1 MCMKLAVGD
10 VVVYGNHGVGRIAAR
25 EEQTVLG
32 TTREIVVVEL
42 EGELTVT
49 LPVELAQKQLR
60 PLASAADM
68 RFVREAL
75 RDDRVLSLD
84 PWLSR
89 RRRTIEKL
97 TAGNPVQLAEIV
109 REGAQR
115 DRLRRAKGS
124 KPQLSSSEREL
135 FAKARKLLSGEIALS
150 LGIQQAAAEGWI
162 DKQLVRSA

>member
-10 VVVYGNHGVGRIAAR
+10 VVVYGNHGVGCIAAR

-115 DRLRRAKGS
+115 DRLRCAEG

-150 LGIQQAAAEGWI
+150 LGIQQAAADGWI
-162 DKQLVRSA
+162 DEQLVRSA